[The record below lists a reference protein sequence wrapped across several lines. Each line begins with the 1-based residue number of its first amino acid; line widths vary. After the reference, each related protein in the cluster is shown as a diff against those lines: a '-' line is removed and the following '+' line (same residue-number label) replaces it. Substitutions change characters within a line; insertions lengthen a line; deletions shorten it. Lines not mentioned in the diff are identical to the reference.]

1 MRGKPLFIFAGLC
14 GATESPAVS
23 ERNRRSGY
31 FAARAVR
38 ALAGLLAL
46 MLLGSALG
54 GAQTAKYPQTIVF
67 MTDFGVVDD
76 SVAICRGVMYSIMP
90 EVRIVDLTH
99 QVTPFSIL
107 DGARFLYG
115 ATPYYSAGTVFVVVV
130 DPTVGST
137 RKAIVAKSKRGQYFV
152 LPDNGL
158 LTLVEQRDGIEGV
171 HEIANTDWMIGTKL
185 SSTFHGRD
193 IFSPVGA
200 HVARGDDW
208 TKVGPQMPVAS
219 LVRLE
224 LKAARLDDRGAAAEV
239 IATDGPF
246 GNLVTNLDAED
257 FLQLGYQRGQD
268 VPVKLGDK
276 EIEMKIK
283 FVRTFSDVALGQPLL
298 YIDSRGHFALAVN
311 QGSFAEVYGVK
322 PPEKLFIPRAAK

>member
-1 MRGKPLFIFAGLC
+1 MRLKPLFILIRLC
-14 GATESPAVS
+14 GATKS
-23 ERNRRSGY
+23 
-31 FAARAVR
+31 R
-38 ALAGLLAL
+38 ALSKLNRGSNFFATRGSGLAMVVLVL
-46 MLLGSALG
+46 LLGPALFA
-54 GAQTAKYPQTIVF
+54 GAQNAKYPQTIVF

-115 ATPYYSAGTVFVVVV
+115 ATPYYPAGTIFVVVI
-130 DPTVGST
+130 DPTVGSA

-158 LTLVEQRDGIEGV
+158 LTLVEQRDGMEGV
-171 HEIANTDWMIGTKL
+171 HEITNTNWMIGTKL

-208 TKVGPQMPVAS
+208 TKVGPEIAVAS

-224 LKAARLDDRGAAAEV
+224 LQAPQLNERGVTAEV

-257 FLQLGYQRGQD
+257 FLKLGYQRGQE
-268 VPVKLGDK
+268 VPVKVGDK
-276 EIEMKIK
+276 EMKIK
-283 FVRTFSDVALGQPLL
+283 FVRTFSDVQLGQALL
-298 YIDSRGHFALAVN
+298 YIDSRGHLGLAVN
-311 QGSFAEVYGVK
+311 QESFSAVYGVK
-322 PPEKLFIPRAAK
+322 PPVELFIPRAGK

>member
-46 MLLGSALG
+46 MLLGSALA

-99 QVTPFSIL
+99 QVAPFSIL

-311 QGSFAEVYGVK
+311 QGSFAAVYGVK

>member
-1 MRGKPLFIFAGLC
+1 MIPPSPHRQGLSRRPIV
-14 GATESPAVS
+14 ATVL
-23 ERNRRSGY
+23 
-31 FAARAVR
+31 
-38 ALAGLLAL
+38 ALLLLLASL
-46 MLLGSALG
+46 CAFASAVAPP
-54 GAQTAKYPQTIVF
+54 AQKYPPTIVF
-67 MTDFGVVDD
+67 MTDFGVMDD

-115 ATPYYSAGTVFVVVV
+115 ATPYYPAGAVFVVVV

-137 RKAIVAKSKRGQYFV
+137 RKAIVAKSRRGQYFV

-158 LTLVEQRDGIEGV
+158 LTLVEKRDGIEAAR
-171 HEIANTDWMIGTKL
+171 EITNPEWMIGGKL

-208 TKVGPQMPVAS
+208 TKVGPEIAAKN

-224 LKAARLDDRGAAAEV
+224 LKAARIDEHGLSAEV

-246 GNLVTNLDAED
+246 GNLVTNVDADD
-257 FLQLGYQRGQD
+257 FLKLGYQHGQE
-268 VPVKLGDK
+268 VPVTLSGKDLGEK
-276 EIEMKIK
+276 QMKMK
-283 FVRTFSDVALGQPLL
+283 FVRTFSDVALNQPLL
-298 YIDSRGHFALAVN
+298 YIDSRGHLGLAVN
-311 QGSFAEVYGVK
+311 QNSFVAVYGVK
-322 PPEKLFIPRAAK
+322 PPVSLFIPR